1 MNSDLIRLI
10 RSRLRATNGSFAFSH
25 GLVFLGAAKD
35 AENRWPKP
43 QFEYVVLHQS
53 SGDFAGAS
61 AHTVLELRSANAAC
75 CSILLPRYRRQD
87 DWPDP
92 RAYTAVGPDP
102 LHNGHALPACGA
114 NDPLHPDVYGSPAGR
129 SRRHPVPS
137 VSSFEAAD
145 R

>member
-1 MNSDLIRLI
+1 MNSDLIRLLT
-10 RSRLRATNGSFAFSH
+10 SRLRATNGSFAFSH

-53 SGDFAGAS
+53 SGGFAGAS

-87 DWPDP
+87 GWLDQMFL
-92 RAYTAVGPDP
+92 RTFDP
-102 LHNGHALPACGA
+102 LCVLRRYVALKKKM
-114 NDPLHPDVYGSPAGR
+114 PLGGPLFA
-129 SRRHPVPS
+129 VP
-137 VSSFEAAD
+137 
-145 R
+145 